1 MLSAKKLAKKQKKA
15 VARRE
20 ETVRLILA
28 ARMAVKE
35 VLEGVRRQRRAEE
48 LQRQMLRSH
57 SLTLTG
63 EVNESSER
71 VREKVEL
78 A

>member
-28 ARMAVKE
+28 ARIAVKE